1 MIKAALAISL
11 AIIVI
16 VSAII
21 YLNYTVSRRI
31 YVIYIAT
38 TTSIRDSGLLDVV
51 IPLFEEYMVKQ
62 GFSVDV
68 RYSAVGSGQAIEMGR
83 RGDVDVVIAHAPALE
98 RRFMDE
104 GYGLCR
110 KIFAYN
116 FFILVGPRDD
126 PLNISNT
133 PSIQEAFRKI
143 FNAGIKGNAKFIS
156 RGDNSGTNLKEVE
169 IWGLLGIDPRIVS
182 NGWYIESGKSMGDTL
197 LIAENLNGYTLT
209 DTATWL
215 RFKDKL
221 PHLKVLIE
229 ASRELLN
236 VYSVIIVRNAGN
248 TDVAME
254 FLRFLSGEGQKIIGG
269 YGVDEYG
276 QPIFKPI
283 SSADSMVLQRI
294 KEMNIDFGPSC

>member
-16 VSAII
+16 ISAIT
-21 YLNYTVSRRI
+21 YLSYTASRRV

-38 TTSIRDSGLLDVV
+38 TTSIRDSGILDVV
-51 IPLFEEYMVKQ
+51 IPLFEEYMVKH
-62 GFSVDV
+62 GYSVDV

-83 RGDVDVVIAHAPALE
+83 RGDVDIVIAHAPALE
-98 RRFMDE
+98 RRFIDE

-133 PSIQEAFRKI
+133 PSIQEAFRRI
-143 FNAGIKGNAKFIS
+143 FNAGIEGNAKFIS
-156 RGDNSGTNLKEVE
+156 RGDNSGTNLKEME
-169 IWGLLGIDPRIVS
+169 IWGLAGIDPRIAS
-182 NGWYIESGKSMGDTL
+182 NRWYIESGKGMGDTL

-221 PHLKVLIE
+221 PHLKVLVE

-236 VYSVIIVRNAGN
+236 VYSVIIVRNAGSI
-248 TDVAME
+248 DVAME
-254 FLRFLSGEGQKIIGG
+254 FLRFLIGEGQKVIGD
-269 YGVDEYG
+269 YGVKEYG

-283 SSADSMVLQRI
+283 SSADSMVLQWI
-294 KEMNIDFGPSC
+294 KGMNIDFGPSC